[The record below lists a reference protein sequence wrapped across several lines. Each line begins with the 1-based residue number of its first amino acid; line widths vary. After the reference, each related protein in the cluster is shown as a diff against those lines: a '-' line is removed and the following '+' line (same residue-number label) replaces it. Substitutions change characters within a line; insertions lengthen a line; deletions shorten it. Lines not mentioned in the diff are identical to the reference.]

1 MRTNF
6 EKFTK
11 RDSVVNE
18 HGEQWQERRD
28 RMKKRPSNSA
38 VTHRNGSGTNDD
50 GTYL

>member
-18 HGEQWQERRD
+18 HGEAWQERRN
-28 RMKKRPSNSA
+28 RMKKRHKTQRGGSNKKEW
-38 VTHRNGSGTNDD
+38 N
-50 GTYL
+50 